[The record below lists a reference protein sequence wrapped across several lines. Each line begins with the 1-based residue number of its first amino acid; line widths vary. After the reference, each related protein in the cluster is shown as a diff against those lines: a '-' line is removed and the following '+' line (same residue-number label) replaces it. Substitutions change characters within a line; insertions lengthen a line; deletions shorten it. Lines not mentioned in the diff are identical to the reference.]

1 VGAKREQ
8 VRIGLPVVVEFAE
21 VEPGR
26 LLPRFRPA
34 AG

>member
-1 VGAKREQ
+1 M
-8 VRIGLPVVVEFAE
+8 PVVVEFAE

-34 AG
+34 AA